1 MKKFKKIKNGNV
13 TSPDGFMADGIFA
26 GLKSAGEDKLDLGIL
41 ISEYPCEWAAT
52 YTDNKIK
59 SSSID
64 YCKEV
69 KGKIKGIIV
78 NSGSAN
84 CCVGEQGLIDARNIT
99 NKCEEIF
106 QSKLPFLMSSTGVIG
121 VEIPVGLIISSI
133 EKFSPDISGGERFSR
148 AIITTDSKTKNVS
161 VEVNSKNGSYKIGG
175 VAKGSGMIHPKM
187 GTMLSYIKTDADISS
202 SNLTKILRKSVKNSF
217 NQIDIDGDTS
227 TNDTVVVMS
236 NGASNNKIDTKED
249 IDKFQEALDYVTQ
262 HLARLIA
269 EDGEGISHLITVEV
283 KGAKNEND
291 ALEVSN
297 AVVSSSLVK
306 TAIFGK
312 DPNWGRIMMAI
323 GNANAEILRDK
334 IKIYVNGIQIA
345 EEGKSISFHYQSV
358 LSALNKFQI
367 DIVIDLGI
375 GDGRGMAWGSD
386 LTEEYV
392 IFNSAYTT

>member
-187 GTMLSYIKTDADISS
+187 GTMLSYITTDADISS

>member
-13 TSPDGFMADGIFA
+13 TSPDGFIADGIFA

-84 CCVGEQGLIDARNIT
+84 CCVGQQGLIDARNIT

-106 QSKLPFLMSSTGVIG
+106 QSKSPFLMSSTGVIG

-133 EKFSPDISGGERFSR
+133 EKFSPDRSGGERFSR

-187 GTMLSYIKTDADISS
+187 GTMLSYITTDADISS

-345 EEGKSISFHYQSV
+345 EEGKSISFHFQSV

>member
-1 MKKFKKIKNGNV
+1 MKKFKKIKNGTV

-26 GLKSAGEDKLDLGIL
+26 GLKSACEDKLDLGIL
-41 ISEYPCEWAAT
+41 ISDEQCEWAAT

-69 KGKIKGIIV
+69 KSKIKGIIV

-99 NKCEEIF
+99 KKCEEIF
-106 QSKLPFLMSSTGVIG
+106 QSKSPFLMSSTGVIG
-121 VEIPVGLIISSI
+121 VEIPVGLIINSI
-133 EKFSPDISGGERFSR
+133 EKFNLDNNGGEKFSR
-148 AIITTDSKTKNVS
+148 AIITTDSKTKNIS
-161 VEVNSKNGSYKIGG
+161 IEVKSKKGSYKIGG

-187 GTMLSYIKTDADISS
+187 GTMLSYITTDAGISS
-202 SNLTKILRKSVKNSF
+202 TNLTSILRNSVKNSF

-227 TNDTVVVMS
+227 TNDTVVIMS
-236 NGASNNKIDTKED
+236 NGLSGAIINTKED
-249 IDKFQEALDYVTQ
+249 INELQEALDYVTKY
-262 HLARLIA
+262 LARLIA

-283 KGAKNEND
+283 TGAKDEKD

-297 AVVSSSLVK
+297 TVVSSSLVK

-323 GNANAEILRDK
+323 GNANAEIIRDK
-334 IKIYVNGIQIA
+334 VKIYVNGIQIA
-345 EEGKSISFHYQSV
+345 EDGKSISFHYQSV
-358 LSALNKFQI
+358 LSALDKFQI
-367 DIVIDLGI
+367 DIEIDLGI
-375 GDGRGMAWGSD
+375 GNGRGIAWGSD

>member
-13 TSPDGFMADGIFA
+13 TSPDGFIADGIFA

-106 QSKLPFLMSSTGVIG
+106 QSKSPFLMSSTGVIG

-187 GTMLSYIKTDADISS
+187 GTMLSYITTDADISS

-345 EEGKSISFHYQSV
+345 EEGKSISFHFQSV

-375 GDGRGMAWGSD
+375 SDGRGMAWGSD

>member
-1 MKKFKKIKNGNV
+1 MKNFKKIKKGTI
-13 TSPDGFMADGIFA
+13 TSPEGFLADGIFA

-41 ISEYPCEWAAT
+41 VSKEPCEWAAT

-69 KGKIKGIIV
+69 EGKIKGIIV

-84 CCVGEQGLIDARNIT
+84 CCVGDQGLIDSRNIT
-99 NKCEEIF
+99 QKCKEIF
-106 QSKLPFLMSSTGVIG
+106 NSSAPFLMSSTGVIG
-121 VEIPVGLIISSI
+121 VEIPVGLIINSI
-133 EKFSPDISGGERFSR
+133 EKFKTNSNGGEKFSR
-148 AIITTDSKTKNVS
+148 AIITTDSKTKNIS
-161 VEVNSKNGSYKIGG
+161 IEVNSKKGKYKIGG
-175 VAKGSGMIHPKM
+175 VAKGSGMVHPKM
-187 GTMLSYIKTDADISS
+187 GTMLSFITTDAALNSDD
-202 SNLTKILRKSVKNSF
+202 LTSVLRKSVNNSF

-227 TNDTVVVMS
+227 TNDTVVIMS
-236 NGASNNKIDTKED
+236 NGVTGINLSSDEELD
-249 IDKFQEALDYVTQ
+249 EFQEALDYLTKF
-262 HLARLIA
+262 LAKQIA

-283 KGAKNEND
+283 KGAKNNND
-291 ALEVSN
+291 ALSVSN

-323 GNANAEILRDK
+323 GNADAEIERDK
-334 IKIYVNGIQIA
+334 IKIFVNGIQIS

-358 LSALNKFQI
+358 LSALDNFQI
-367 DIVIDLGI
+367 DIEIDLCI
-375 GDGRGMAWGSD
+375 GDGRGVAWGSD

-392 IFNSAYTT
+392 VFNSAYTT

>member
-106 QSKLPFLMSSTGVIG
+106 QSKSPFLMSSTGVIG

-187 GTMLSYIKTDADISS
+187 GTMLSYITTDADISS

>member
-1 MKKFKKIKNGNV
+1 MKNFKKIKNGTV
-13 TSPDGFMADGIFA
+13 TSPNGFFADGIFA
-26 GLKSAGEDKLDLGIL
+26 GLKPEGDGKLDLGVL
-41 ISEYPCEWAAT
+41 ISEKPCEWAAT

-69 KGKIKGIIV
+69 NGNIKGIIV

-84 CCVGEQGLIDARNIT
+84 CCVGEQGLIDARNIAH
-99 NKCEEIF
+99 KCQEIF
-106 QSKLPFLMSSTGVIG
+106 QSESPFLLSSTGVIG
-121 VEIPVGLIISSI
+121 VEIPVGLIINSI
-133 EKFSPDISGGERFSR
+133 EKFKIDSKGGEKFSR
-148 AIITTDSKTKNVS
+148 AIITTDSKTKNIAIEVS
-161 VEVNSKNGSYKIGG
+161 SQKGSYSIGG

-187 GTMLSYIKTDADISS
+187 GTMLSYITTDADITSS
-202 SNLTKILRKSVKNSF
+202 KMTNMLKNSVKNSF
-217 NQIDIDGDTS
+217 NQIDVDGDTS
-227 TNDTVVVMS
+227 TNDTVVIMS
-236 NGASNNKIDTKED
+236 NGMSKIKIDGKEE
-249 IDKFQEALDYVTQ
+249 IDEFQKALDYVTKY
-262 HLARLIA
+262 LARLIA
-269 EDGEGISHLITVEV
+269 EDGEGISHLITVDV
-283 KGAKNEND
+283 KGAKNDKD

-297 AVVSSSLVK
+297 TVVSSSLVK

-323 GNANAEILRDK
+323 GNANAEIFRDK
-334 IKIYVNGIQIA
+334 IKIFVNGIQIA

-367 DIVIDLGI
+367 DIEIDLGI
-375 GDGRGMAWGSD
+375 SDGRGMAWGSD

>member
-13 TSPDGFMADGIFA
+13 TSPDGFIADGIFA

-99 NKCEEIF
+99 NKCKEIF
-106 QSKLPFLMSSTGVIG
+106 QSNLPFLMSSTGVIG
-121 VEIPVGLIISSI
+121 VEIPVGLIVGSI
-133 EKFSPDISGGERFSR
+133 EKFSLDVSGGEKFSR
-148 AIITTDSKTKNVS
+148 AIITTDSKTKNIS
-161 VEVNSKNGSYKIGG
+161 VEVNSKHGSYKIGG

-187 GTMLSYIKTDADISS
+187 GTMLSYITTDAEISS
-202 SNLTKILRKSVKNSF
+202 SDLTKILRKSVKNSF

-236 NGASNNKIDTKED
+236 NGASGNKIDTKED
-249 IDKFQEALDYVTQ
+249 IDEFQEALDYVTQ
-262 HLARLIA
+262 YLARLIA

-291 ALEVSN
+291 ALQVSN

-358 LSALNKFQI
+358 LSALDKFQI

-375 GDGRGMAWGSD
+375 GHGRGIAWGSD

>member
-106 QSKLPFLMSSTGVIG
+106 QSKSPFLMSSTGVIG

-187 GTMLSYIKTDADISS
+187 GTMLSYITTDADISS

-236 NGASNNKIDTKED
+236 NGASGNKIHTKED
-249 IDKFQEALDYVTQ
+249 IDEFQEAMDYVTK

-297 AVVSSSLVK
+297 VVVSSSLVK

-375 GDGRGMAWGSD
+375 GNGRGMAWGSD

>member
-1 MKKFKKIKNGNV
+1 MKNFKKIKKGTI
-13 TSPDGFMADGIFA
+13 TSPGGFLADGIFA

-41 ISEYPCEWAAT
+41 VSEEHCEWAAT

-69 KGKIKGIIV
+69 EGKIKGIIV

-84 CCVGEQGLIDARNIT
+84 CCVGDQGLIDSRKIT
-99 NKCEEIF
+99 EKCKEIF
-106 QSKLPFLMSSTGVIG
+106 NSSAPFLMSSTGVIG
-121 VEIPVGLIISSI
+121 VEIPVGLIINSI
-133 EKFSPDISGGERFSR
+133 EKFKIDSKGGEKFSR
-148 AIITTDSKTKNVS
+148 AIITTDSKTKNIS
-161 VEVNSKNGSYKIGG
+161 IEVNSKKGKYKIGG
-175 VAKGSGMIHPKM
+175 VAKGSGMVHPKM
-187 GTMLSYIKTDADISS
+187 GTMLSFITTDAGLNSDD
-202 SNLTKILRKSVKNSF
+202 LTSILRKSVKNSF

-227 TNDTVVVMS
+227 TNDTVVIMS
-236 NGASNNKIDTKED
+236 NGVTGINLSSDEELVE
-249 IDKFQEALDYVTQ
+249 FQEALDYLTKF
-262 HLARLIA
+262 LAKQIA

-283 KGAKNEND
+283 KGAKNNDD
-291 ALEVSN
+291 ALSVSN

-323 GNANAEILRDK
+323 GNADAEIERDK
-334 IKIYVNGIQIA
+334 IKIFVNGIQIS

-358 LSALNKFQI
+358 LSALDNFQI
-367 DIVIDLGI
+367 DIEIDLCI
-375 GDGRGMAWGSD
+375 GDGRGVAWGSD

-392 IFNSAYTT
+392 VFNSAYTT

>member
-1 MKKFKKIKNGNV
+1 MKNYKKIKNGNV

-106 QSKLPFLMSSTGVIG
+106 QSKSPFLMSSTGVIG

-133 EKFSPDISGGERFSR
+133 EKFSIDISGGERFSR

-187 GTMLSYIKTDADISS
+187 GTMLSYITTDADISS

-236 NGASNNKIDTKED
+236 NGASGNKIDTNED

-375 GDGRGMAWGSD
+375 GNGRGMAWGSD

>member
-106 QSKLPFLMSSTGVIG
+106 QSKSPFLMSSTGVIG

-133 EKFSPDISGGERFSR
+133 EKFSIDISGGERFSR

-187 GTMLSYIKTDADISS
+187 GTMLSYITTDADISS
-202 SNLTKILRKSVKNSF
+202 SDLTKILRKSVKNSF

>member
-13 TSPDGFMADGIFA
+13 TSPDGFIADGIFA

-106 QSKLPFLMSSTGVIG
+106 QSKSPFLMSSTGVIG

-187 GTMLSYIKTDADISS
+187 GTMLSYITTDADISS

-262 HLARLIA
+262 YLARLIA

>member
-106 QSKLPFLMSSTGVIG
+106 QSKSPFLMSSTGVIG

-187 GTMLSYIKTDADISS
+187 GTMLSYITTDADISS

-291 ALEVSN
+291 ALEISN

-375 GDGRGMAWGSD
+375 GNGRGMAWGSD

>member
-13 TSPDGFMADGIFA
+13 TSPDGFIADGIFA

-106 QSKLPFLMSSTGVIG
+106 QSKSPFLMSSTGVIG

-133 EKFSPDISGGERFSR
+133 EKFRPDISGGERFSR

-187 GTMLSYIKTDADISS
+187 GTMLSYITTDADISS

-236 NGASNNKIDTKED
+236 NGASGNKIDTKED
-249 IDKFQEALDYVTQ
+249 IDKFQEAIDYVTQ

>member
-1 MKKFKKIKNGNV
+1 MKKFKKIKNGTV
-13 TSPDGFMADGIFA
+13 TSPEGFFADGIFA

-41 ISEYPCEWAAT
+41 LSEEPCEWAAT

-64 YCKEV
+64 YCKEIE
-69 KGKIKGIIV
+69 GKIKGIIV

-84 CCVGEQGLIDARNIT
+84 CCVGYQGLIDSRDIAT
-99 NKCEEIF
+99 KCKEIF
-106 QSKLPFLMSSTGVIG
+106 NSKEPFLMSSTGVIG
-121 VEIPVGLIISSI
+121 VEIPVGLIMNSI
-133 EKFSPDISGGERFSR
+133 EKFNLDSNGGEKFSR

-161 VEVNSKNGSYKIGG
+161 VNVNSKNGSYKIGG

-187 GTMLSYIKTDADISS
+187 GTMLSYITTDAGLNSED
-202 SNLTKILRKSVKNSF
+202 LTSLLRKSVENSF
-217 NQIDIDGDTS
+217 NQIDVDGDTS
-227 TNDTVVVMS
+227 TNDTVVVMA
-236 NGASNNKIDTKED
+236 NGKSGINLNTADEINEFK
-249 IDKFQEALDYVTQ
+249 EALDYVTKF
-262 HLARLIA
+262 LAKQIA

-283 KGAKNEND
+283 NGAKNDKD
-291 ALEVSN
+291 ALSVSN

-323 GNANAEILRDK
+323 GNADAEIIRDK
-334 IKIYVNGIQIA
+334 IKIFVNGIQIS

-358 LSALNKFQI
+358 LSALDNFQI
-367 DIVIDLGI
+367 DIEIDLGI
-375 GDGRGMAWGSD
+375 ASGRGIAWGSD

-392 IFNSAYTT
+392 VFNSAYTT

>member
-1 MKKFKKIKNGNV
+1 MKKFKKIKNGTV
-13 TSPDGFMADGIFA
+13 TSPEGFFADGIFA
-26 GLKSAGEDKLDLGIL
+26 GLKSAGEDKLDLGIIL
-41 ISEYPCEWAAT
+41 SEEPCEWAAT

-64 YCKEV
+64 YCKEI

-84 CCVGEQGLIDARNIT
+84 CCVGDQGLVDSRDIA
-99 NKCEEIF
+99 NKCKEIF
-106 QSKLPFLMSSTGVIG
+106 KSKEPFLMSSTGVIG
-121 VEIPVGLIISSI
+121 VEIPVGLILNSI
-133 EKFSPDISGGERFSR
+133 EKFNVGSKGGEKFSR
-148 AIITTDSKTKNVS
+148 AIITTDSKTKNVA
-161 VEVNSKNGSYKIGG
+161 VIVNSKNGSYKIGG

-187 GTMLSYIKTDADISS
+187 GTMLSYITTDAGIKSKD
-202 SNLTKILRKSVKNSF
+202 LTTLLRKSVENSF

-236 NGASNNKIDTKED
+236 NGKSGINLNTED
-249 IDKFQEALDYVTQ
+249 EINEFKEALDYVTKY
-262 HLARLIA
+262 LAKLIA

-283 KGAKNEND
+283 NGAKNNKD
-291 ALEVSN
+291 ALSVSN

-323 GNANAEILRDK
+323 GNADAEIIRDK
-334 IKIYVNGIQIA
+334 IKIFVNGIQIS
-345 EEGKSISFHYQSV
+345 EEGKSISFHYQSI
-358 LSALNKFQI
+358 LSALDNFQI
-367 DIVIDLGI
+367 DIEIDLGI
-375 GDGRGMAWGSD
+375 ASGRGIAWGSD